1 MTDSSQ
7 RPVLIVEDEPALL
20 SALEALLGILGRPV
34 VTAESG
40 ETALKESESISP
52 CLILLDL
59 NLHGIGGIETAEAIR
74 ARGQTPV
81 APILFLSGEPEG
93 EERVRAFGERS
104 GGHVEFLMKPI
115 APPVLLARVSELLE
129 SC

>member
-1 MTDSSQ
+1 MTDSAQ

-20 SALEALLGILGRPV
+20 SALEALLGTLGRPV
-34 VTAESG
+34 ITADSG
-40 ETALKESESISP
+40 ETALQKTESMAP

-59 NLHGIGGIETAEAIR
+59 NLQGMGGIETAEAIR

-93 EERVRAFGERS
+93 EDKVRAFAQRS
-104 GGHVEFLMKPI
+104 GGHAEFLMKPI
-115 APPVLLARVSELLE
+115 APPDLIARAAQLIGP
-129 SC
+129 